1 MKKRYNYR
9 IYPTTEQKDELEINF
24 GCSRFIYNYFVS
36 LNKNQYKDNKTF
48 NFYNTMS
55 SMLTLLKKQD
65 EYLFL
70 KKASSVALQ
79 QSLIHLDRALK
90 DCGVKVKNRKEF
102 PKYKS
107 CRDKQ
112 SFSIVGDG
120 YFGIRNN
127 KLWLTKVG
135 LIDVKWSRDLPS
147 KPSSL
152 TVIKNKAGQ
161 YHVSF
166 VVEVESK
173 ILPKTESIIGIDLG
187 IETFAT
193 TSNGTK
199 YKLPDLTRL
208 YKNVKRKQQDLN
220 RTKKGSKNKEKCRL
234 KLAKIYL
241 KIVNKRE
248 DFHNKLVSTL
258 VNENQVI
265 VVESLKV
272 KQMMK
277 TKSLARMI
285 SCQGWNTFITKLDAK
300 CIETGRLMYSIG
312 QYIPTSQVCSSC
324 GFKWGKL
331 DLKIRRIQ
339 CNNCLEEHDRDIN
352 AAKNILHEYNRR

>member
-9 IYPTTEQKDELEINF
+9 IYPTTEQKVELEVNF

-36 LNKNQYKDNKTF
+36 LNESQYKGNTTF
-48 NFYNTMS
+48 IFKSEMS
-55 SMLTLLKKQD
+55 SMLTLLKKQE

-70 KKASSVALQ
+70 GKASSVALQ
-79 QSLIHLDRALK
+79 QSIIHLDRALK
-90 DCGVKVKNRKEF
+90 DCGVKSKNRKSF
-102 PKYKS
+102 PRYKS
-107 CRDKQ
+107 RRDKQ
-112 SFSIVGDG
+112 SISLVGNS
-120 YFGIRNN
+120 FGIRNN
-127 KLWLTKVG
+127 KLWLTKIG
-135 LIDVKWSRDLPS
+135 LINVKWSRSLPS

-152 TVIKNKAGQ
+152 TITRNKSNQ

-173 ILPKTESIIGIDLG
+173 ILPKTESIVGIDLG

-193 TSNGTK
+193 ASTGVT
-199 YKLPDLTRL
+199 YKLPDLKRL
-208 YKNVKRKQQDLN
+208 YKNVKRKQQDLS
-220 RTKKGSKNKEKCRL
+220 RTKKGSKNKEKARL
-234 KLAKIYL
+234 KLSKIYQ

-258 VNENQVI
+258 ANENQVI
-265 VVESLKV
+265 VVETLKV

-277 TKSLARMI
+277 NKHLSKMI
-285 SCQGWNTFITKLDAK
+285 GRQGWNTFITKLDNK

-331 DLKIRRIQ
+331 DLKIRSIQ
-339 CNNCLEEHDRDIN
+339 CNSCLIEHDRDIN
-352 AAKNILHEYNRR
+352 AAKNILQEYYRR